1 MKFLVLTKKFPYPPI
16 DGESL
21 LVSAFN
27 SVLKSRGHE
36 LDILSYN
43 TIKHFF
49 DLADMPGNLNPYSNI
64 WLVYLDNR
72 VKVKDAFINLFSTK
86 PFHITRFINK
96 EFEEKLTE
104 ILQKNYYDFI
114 IAESLYLHPYF
125 DVIRKF
131 SSAKI
136 IMRAHNVEY
145 EIWERLIKTSKN
157 LLVKP
162 YIAYLNRKLKKYEL
176 THISDSDLLCTL
188 TKRDLNKFITGGF
201 RHNSLI
207 VPAGIEG
214 ENYKPAEIKNDPILK
229 ISFIGSL
236 DWLPNSEGIQWFIEK
251 CWNKSLY
258 SDNTLELHI
267 AGRNTPQW
275 MFKYQNKNLKI
286 YGEVPDSKEFLNSC
300 PIMIVPLLAGSGM
313 RLKILEALALGRI
326 VITTSIGLEG
336 IEAQD
341 GKEVLI
347 ADNPEEFIE
356 KINFC
361 KNNFEAI
368 QKISVNAVEFFDCN
382 FKLEKIVDRFL
393 TKLDDINRQG
403 GSIN

>member
-27 SVLKSRGHE
+27 NVLKFRGHDI
-36 LDILSYN
+36 DILSYN

-49 DLADMPGNLNPYSNI
+49 DPDNMPVNPNPYSNI
-64 WLVYLDNR
+64 WMVYLDNR
-72 VKVKDAFINLFSTK
+72 IKLTHALLNLFSPK

-104 ILQKNYYDFI
+104 ILQSNYYDFI
-114 IAESLYLHPYF
+114 IAESIYLHPF
-125 DVIRKF
+125 FHVIRKY
-131 SSAKI
+131 SQAKI
-136 IMRAHNVEY
+136 ILRAHNVEY
-145 EIWERLIKTSKN
+145 EIWERLIKTSKYF
-157 LLVKP
+157 LVKP
-162 YIAYLNRKLKKYEL
+162 YIIYLTSKLKKYEL
-176 THISDSDLLCTL
+176 TYIGDSDLLCTL
-188 TKRDLNKFITGGF
+188 TNRDLNKFITGGF
-201 RHNSLI
+201 IQNSLI

-214 ENYKPAEIKNDPILK
+214 DNYKPAEIKNAPILK

-236 DWLPNSEGIQWFIEK
+236 DWRPNSEGIQWFIEK
-251 CWNKSLY
+251 CWLKSFI
-258 SDNTLELHI
+258 SDDTIELHI

-300 PIMIVPLLAGSGM
+300 TVMIVPLLAGSGM
-313 RLKILEALALGRI
+313 RLKILEALALGRV
-326 VITTSIGLEG
+326 VITTRIGLEG

-347 ADNPEEFIE
+347 ADTPEEFVE

-361 KNNFEAI
+361 QNNFEAI
-368 QKISVNAVEFFDCN
+368 QNISANAVEFFDNN

-393 TKLDDINRQG
+393 GKLNEI
-403 GSIN
+403 